1 MHHCFQLLTPGRNTP
16 FLAVGMT
23 DSQLDAAT
31 VHASTASVN
40 VLILSR
46 SLELF
51 ASTLKDQLKR
61 TESHSMQR
69 VVESRSSNSCEAF
82 ATNSPETSQI
92 IWFALEKRN
101 L

>member
-1 MHHCFQLLTPGRNTP
+1 MHHCFQLLTPGCNNSI
-16 FLAVGMT
+16 LGSGN

-31 VHASTASVN
+31 VHASTASVS

-92 IWFALEKRN
+92 IWFALEKGN